1 MSGHAS
7 PNRVTVSQAKGA
19 SQDRQIR
26 LSVQS
31 ARGPEWDDVPLTL
44 GYSSHDGNLRIGDL
58 PSGVS
63 AFVLRLYDSW
73 KLIRWEP
80 GDGKEDAG
88 AGRVFAAILHGLY
101 NGHECRLCLLPS
113 RAFTRAA
120 ELASP
125 RSHMMNPDHLQNAEK
140 ALLRG
145 LGLEFAFCLT
155 PADAGDHDPQAEPVD
170 YWWSPK
176 ASLSDALAAGWDT
189 GCEGC
194 VPLRA
199 YQERLPDCLVAD
211 SRRMLACIID
221 HCRLVFQGSGEGE
234 QMLIVSHEVSE
245 EQVLQAADAPRV
257 RGALRELTRVA
268 RFTEWE
274 HAPNMPGPG
283 QWWRKA

>member
-88 AGRVFAAILHGLY
+88 AGRVF
-101 NGHECRLCLLPS
+101 
-113 RAFTRAA
+113 RAA

-221 HCRLVFQGSGEGE
+221 HCRLVFQGSGEG
-234 QMLIVSHEVSE
+234 SE
-245 EQVLQAADAPRV
+245 PPRV
-257 RGALRELTRVA
+257 R
-268 RFTEWE
+268 
-274 HAPNMPGPG
+274 
-283 QWWRKA
+283 